1 MGRLGD
7 KSDYESIREARISE
21 NMARMEM
28 LGLRRCAGELSA
40 ISSAPSPRA
49 GSVTPRKTPKPPRV
63 LTPLRRS
70 GRLIAAATP
79 PGSGSR
85 RSARLNGDSVQHK
98 ALPYRGTGT
107 EFLLSSRRS
116 GRRGRGAGGE
126 VSHVHRQ
133 GEAAGAAGDAV
144 RQQGEGVRVRPRSWD
159 LLPFLQAEETL
170 RRGGLQALWGRRLW
184 AAMHR
189 KDGVLLLP
197 FFERDPLPCLP

>member
-1 MGRLGD
+1 
-7 KSDYESIREARISE
+7 
-21 NMARMEM
+21 M

-85 RSARLNGDSVQHK
+85 RSVRLNGDSVQHK
-98 ALPYRGTGT
+98 ALPYRGCPLLLPPHPHALLFRGPVLRAGTGT

-126 VSHVHRQ
+126 VSYVHRQ

-159 LLPFLQAEETL
+159 LLPFLQVDSHPIIVT
-170 RRGGLQALWGRRLW
+170 
-184 AAMHR
+184 
-189 KDGVLLLP
+189 V
-197 FFERDPLPCLP
+197 F